1 MGSQRLVVVHS
12 CGEKQK
18 REEKMHKWLRKTILV
33 MHDHGEKIQE
43 VGVNSHGGL
52 EGTMMR
58 KREETRGER
67 SRMNMYKQEK
77 GKKKRTALREKK
89 ENEQAEITQ
98 PTDFQGGKKQQ
109 LNRATTQRKNVT
121 TS

>member
-1 MGSQRLVVVHS
+1 MGSQRLFMVHA

-18 REEKMHKWLRKTILV
+18 REEKMHKWLRKAILV
-33 MHDHGEKIQE
+33 MHDHGEKMQE

-52 EGTMMR
+52 EGTMVR

-77 GKKKRTALREKK
+77 ARKTNGGGKKK
-89 ENEQAEITQ
+89 
-98 PTDFQGGKKQQ
+98 GK
-109 LNRATTQRKNVT
+109 RASRNYTTH
-121 TS
+121 